1 MEHGLMVN
9 LSQVTVVACEH
20 ACLQRERYH
29 DLIALRTKVSVL
41 FTQKTLD
48 LQLWT
53 WASHWLQCL
62 GRLSLPPSEG
72 RWMSINLMVGQ

>member
-9 LSQVTVVACEH
+9 LSQVAVVACEH

-53 WASHWLQCL
+53 WASH
-62 GRLSLPPSEG
+62 
-72 RWMSINLMVGQ
+72 